1 VERQYVAVDL
11 HAQRSLIVREDE
23 AGDEVGVTQIDNDPV
38 SLAAALADA
47 GPNPEV
53 AIEATYGWYWAVD
66 TLQELGATVRL
77 VNPSGLGESWEQ
89 RRVKTDYLDC
99 RELIDRMRLRKLP
112 EAWIAPPELRELREL
127 VRYRAKLVC
136 IRTGLKAQ
144 VKAVLAKHCL
154 HPPVKDLWG
163 VAGPRWLDSI
173 ELADGYRTRVDSLRG
188 LVGAIDAEVDM
199 LERAIHQRLKHDRG
213 YQTIQQL
220 NGVGRTLGAIFVV
233 EIGDVTRFATPQ
245 ALCSWAGLTPKHKQ
259 SDRKVRRGKVTKQ
272 GSKLVRWAAIEA
284 ISKIRGGPKLQA
296 DYHRL
301 ADRRGVNIA
310 RTAVARKL
318 LILVYYGLRDG
329 ELRCLARAE
338 AS

>member
-1 VERQYVAVDL
+1 M
-11 HAQRSLIVREDE
+11 
-23 AGDEVGVTQIDNDPV
+23 
-38 SLAAALADA
+38 
-47 GPNPEV
+47 
-53 AIEATYGWYWAVD
+53 
-66 TLQELGATVRL
+66 
-77 VNPSGLGESWEQ
+77 
-89 RRVKTDYLDC
+89 
-99 RELIDRMRLRKLP
+99 ELIDRMRLHKLP

-163 VAGPRWLDSI
+163 VSGPRWLDSI
-173 ELADGYRTRVDSLRG
+173 ELAGGYRTRVDSLRG
-188 LVGAIDAEVDM
+188 LVGAFDAGIDM
-199 LERAIHQRLKHDRG
+199 LERTIHQRLRDHRG

-233 EIGDVTRFATPQ
+233 EIGDVTRFSTPQ

-296 DYHRL
+296 DYHRI
-301 ADRRGVNIA
+301 ADRRGINIA

-329 ELRCLARAE
+329 ELRCLARGE

>member
-1 VERQYVAVDL
+1 MERQYVAVDL
-11 HAQRSLIVREDE
+11 HAQRSLIVREDQ
-23 AGDEVGVTQIDNDPV
+23 AGDEVGVTQIDNDPLN
-38 SLAAALADA
+38 LAAALADA

-66 TLQELGATVRL
+66 VLQDLGATVRL
-77 VNPSGLGESWEQ
+77 VNPSGLGDSWNN

-99 RELIDRMRLRKLP
+99 RELIDRMRLHKLP

-163 VAGPRWLDSI
+163 VAGPRWLDEI
-173 ELADGYRTRVDSLRG
+173 DLPDGYRVRVDSLRR
-188 LVGAIDAEVDM
+188 LVGAFTREITM
-199 LERAIHQRLKHDRG
+199 LEKTIHRRLRDHPG
-213 YQTIQQL
+213 YRTIQQL
-220 NGVGRTLGAIFVV
+220 HGVGPTLAAIFVA
-233 EIGDVTRFATPQ
+233 EIGDVGRFPTPES
-245 ALCSWAGLTPKHKQ
+245 LSSWAGLTPKHHE
-259 SDRKVRRGKVTKQ
+259 SDRKAWRGKVTKQ
-272 GSKLVRWAAIEA
+272 GSRLVRWATVEA
-284 ISKIRGGPKLQA
+284 ISKNHGHSKIKA
-296 DYHRL
+296 DYRRI
-301 ADRRGVNIA
+301 ADRRGRNIA

-329 ELRCLARAE
+329 ELRCLAQAK